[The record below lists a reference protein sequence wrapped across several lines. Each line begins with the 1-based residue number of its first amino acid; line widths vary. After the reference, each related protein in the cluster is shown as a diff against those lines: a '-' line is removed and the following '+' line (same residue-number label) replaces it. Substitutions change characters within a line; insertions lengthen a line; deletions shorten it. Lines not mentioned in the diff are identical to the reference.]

1 MKIFAFLCAPSP
13 EKANITAVLPH
24 DLFVDILNQVMAKKL
39 YSLIAGLLFLAPSM
53 FGQNNKKDLHI
64 QVGMN
69 FGVSQ
74 LQHNTRFE
82 TTTLHNVYQ
91 FTAISHRPAKYNWE
105 DFEEDYELQQTVI
118 QPRFGLSALVTY
130 KNWPVFILGEAMSST
145 SSYEKMAYSV
155 AGGIGKDFYAA
166 DESMFFSFHT
176 GYKFVMDNG
185 FGSNTIVNSIGNK
198 EARELAATFYGSEE
212 PIGDNIGQLLM
223 VRGGMGKDFGQ
234 ENRMRIGAE
243 AYGELDLTDKLKRE
257 SRMTNIGAQ
266 LYLRFKI

>member
-1 MKIFAFLCAPSP
+1 MKIFNLLCFCLPQ
-13 EKANITAVLPH
+13 KACSTVVLPH
-24 DLFVDILNQVMAKKL
+24 DLLFDILNSVMAKKL
-39 YSLIAGLLFLAPSM
+39 YSLITGLLLLTPFLY
-53 FGQNNKKDLHI
+53 GQNQKKDFQI

-105 DFEEDYELQQTVI
+105 DFEEDYELQQTI
-118 QPRFGLSALVTY
+118 LQPRFGLSALLTY
-130 KNWPVFILGEAMSST
+130 KSWPIFVLGEAMSST

-166 DESMFFSFHT
+166 DEAMYFSFHT
-176 GYKFVMDNG
+176 GYKFVVDNG

-198 EARELAATFYGSEE
+198 EARDLAATFFGSEE
-212 PIGDNIGQLLM
+212 PIGDNTGQLLM
-223 VRGGMGKDFGQ
+223 VRVGLGKDFGQ
-234 ENRMRIGAE
+234 NDIMRIGAE